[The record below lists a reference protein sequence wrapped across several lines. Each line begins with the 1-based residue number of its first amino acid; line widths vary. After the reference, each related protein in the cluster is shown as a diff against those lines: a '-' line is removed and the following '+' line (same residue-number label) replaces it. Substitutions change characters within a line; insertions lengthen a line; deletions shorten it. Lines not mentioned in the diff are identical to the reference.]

1 MMNLKIIFLSL
12 FLIAALSHA
21 QNYIDIDL
29 SPPQPKEQK
38 KSSPQIKVAP
48 PKVKPKAAA
57 KPATPPTPAPKVNPV
72 VKQEPVVKKTATKEP
87 KLKLDDAPKAP
98 PVPTSAP
105 AVKPTAPPK
114 ITPIAKPTPIPVP
127 TPVAKPT
134 PTPPL
139 KEEEPPPVV
148 VAPAPVQRPKADP
161 VAKAAA
167 TEMSNRADLDIDEA
181 RFKNRHAFA
190 IDYSTWYEMMKLTE
204 MTSRKLTE
212 ANTHYFGVSFGY
224 DYTVYREKWGYAFTA
239 GFITGNAQAG
249 TKDSGDY
256 FERRIPWTG
265 YRGGGRLFTRAS
277 NRIDIGMGFIA
288 QSKMT
293 KWPLS
298 DTYTI
303 IPQSNPQYFYYL
315 DTRWRL
321 NYKYELIQSFGAHL
335 RSYSMAWMLGI
346 SYTLN

>member
-1 MMNLKIIFLSL
+1 MNLKIIFLSL
-12 FLIAALSHA
+12 ILIAAFSHA

-29 SPPQPKEQK
+29 SPPKPKEQK
-38 KSSPQIKVAP
+38 KASPQIKVAP
-48 PKVKPKAAA
+48 PKAKPKTAA
-57 KPATPPTPAPKVNPV
+57 KPSGPPKQAIKAKHVIKKAPTKKPAPTV
-72 VKQEPVVKKTATKEP
+72 AKEP
-87 KLKLDDAPKAP
+87 ELKLEDTPKVA
-98 PVPTSAP
+98 
-105 AVKPTAPPK
+105 
-114 ITPIAKPTPIPVP
+114 
-127 TPVAKPT
+127 PVAKPT
-134 PTPPL
+134 PVPTPAPTPPPEPTP

-148 VAPAPVQRPKADP
+148 AMPAPVQRPKVDP

-167 TEMSNRADLDIDEA
+167 AEMSNRADLDIDEA
-181 RFKNRHAFA
+181 RFRNRHAFA

-265 YRGGGRLFTRAS
+265 YRGGGRLFARAS

-288 QSKMT
+288 QSKT
-293 KWPLS
+293 AKWPLS

-303 IPQSNPQYFYYL
+303 IPQANPQYFYYL